1 MSDEARMKQVLEN
14 YISTFNAG
22 DLAALTALYADNATV
37 EDPVGSD
44 VHSGREAIE
53 RFYGYALSTGAKL
66 SLDAPI
72 RASRAN
78 FAAMAFTVSVNYMGQ
93 DSKLRVIDVM
103 EFDEQAR
110 ITSMRAFWGETDV
123 AQA

>member
-1 MSDEARMKQVLEN
+1 MSDEARMKQVLES

-44 VHSGREAIE
+44 MHSGREAIE
-53 RFYGYALSTGAKL
+53 KFYGYAISTGAKL

-78 FAAMAFTVSVNYMGQ
+78 FAAMAFTVSVNYMGH

>member
-1 MSDEARMKQVLEN
+1 MSDEARMKQVLES

-22 DLAALTALYADNATV
+22 NLAALTALYADNATV

-72 RASRAN
+72 RASKGN

-93 DSKLRVIDVM
+93 DSRLRVIDVM
-103 EFDEQAR
+103 EFDEQTR
-110 ITSMRAFWGETDV
+110 ITSMRAFWGDTDV
-123 AQA
+123 VQA